1 MKNDTIVALAT
12 PLGVSAIAVVRL
24 SGPEAMQITNGIFTK
39 DLSNEPSHSVHFGK
53 IKSNNTYIDE
63 CVVSIFKN
71 PSSYTK
77 EDIIEISCH
86 GSPYIIE
93 KIIQLCIENGAR
105 LAKKGE
111 FTLRA
116 FLNGQLDL
124 SQAEAVADLISSD
137 NEAAHQLAMRQ
148 LRGGYSNRLQQLRKE
163 LIDLAS
169 LLELELDFG
178 EEDVEFASRV
188 HLNKTILESLS
199 VVIQLAQSFEKG
211 NVIKNG
217 IKAAIIGAP
226 NAGKSTLLNALL
238 NTDRAIV
245 SDIPG
250 TTRDTIED
258 QLILDGH
265 KFLLTDTAGI
275 RESSDTIEEIGIER
289 SKGEI
294 KKSRLV
300 VLVLDVASSN
310 AKEAAYQIDALKID
324 RERLILV
331 LNKMDLWPTTKI
343 SEYVESANLQSDQ
356 VVPLSAKNKMNLGR
370 LTEVMVQLSLGDEI
384 DNTIVTNS
392 RHYSALL
399 DTQKSLEKAL
409 EGLEAKVSAD
419 LIAMDIRHSLHSIGE
434 ITGEVYTDDLLDNI
448 FSNFCIGK

>member
-1 MKNDTIVALAT
+1 MNNDTIVALAT

-24 SGPEAMQITNGIFTK
+24 SGPEAIQITNNIFSK
-39 DLSNEPSHSVHFGK
+39 DLTNSSSHSAHFGK
-53 IKSNNTYIDE
+53 IKSSDMFIDE
-63 CVVSIFKN
+63 CIVTIFRS

-77 EDIIEISCH
+77 ENITEISCH

-93 KIIQLCIENGAR
+93 KIIQLCLERGAR
-105 LAKKGE
+105 LANKGE

-124 SQAEAVADLISSD
+124 SQAEAVADLIASD
-137 NEAAHQLAMRQ
+137 NEAAHKLAMQQ
-148 LRGGYSNRLQQLRKE
+148 LRGGYSNRLQELRKE

-178 EEDVEFASRV
+178 EEDVEFASRSQ
-188 HLNKTILESLS
+188 LKQTIQSSL
-199 VVIQLAQSFEKG
+199 VVVNQLAQSFETG

-238 NTDRAIV
+238 NTERAIV

-258 QLILDGH
+258 QLILEGH

-275 RESSDTIEEIGIER
+275 RESSDKIEEIGVER
-289 SKGEI
+289 SRQEI
-294 KKSRLV
+294 KRSNLV
-300 VLVLDVASSN
+300 ILVIDVSSTSYADVA
-310 AKEAAYQIDALKID
+310 KQIELFGID
-324 RERLILV
+324 KERLILV
-331 LNKMDLWPTTKI
+331 LNKMDLWPTAEI
-343 SEYVESANLQSDQ
+343 SEYASSTQLDSKQ
-356 VVPLSAKNKMNLGR
+356 VVPVSAKNKMNIGL
-370 LTEVMVQLSLGDEI
+370 LTEVMIQQSLGDPT
-384 DNTIVTNS
+384 DSTIVTNS

-399 DTQKSLEKAL
+399 DTQQALQKANQ
-409 EGLEAKVSAD
+409 GLEIKLSAD
-419 LIAMDIRHSLHSIGE
+419 LIAMDIRHALYSIGI

>member
-24 SGPEAMQITNGIFTK
+24 SGPEALQITNRIFTK
-39 DLSNEPSHSVHFGK
+39 DISNVPSHSVHFGK
-53 IKSNNTYIDE
+53 IKSNDTYIDE
-63 CVVSIFKN
+63 CIVSIFKN

-77 EDIIEISCH
+77 ENITEISCH

-93 KIIQLCIENGAR
+93 RIIQLCIDNGAR

-148 LRGGYSNRLQQLRKE
+148 LRGGYSNRLQQLRNE

-188 HLNKTILESLS
+188 QLNKTIQESLS
-199 VVIQLAQSFEKG
+199 VVIQLALSFEKG

-275 RESSDTIEEIGIER
+275 RESSDTIEEVGIKR
-289 SKGEI
+289 SKDEI

-300 VLVLDVASSN
+300 VLVLDVSTTA
-310 AKEAAYQIDALKID
+310 AKDAAHQIDALNID
-324 RERLILV
+324 RARLILV
-331 LNKMDLWPTTKI
+331 LNKMDLWPTAKI
-343 SEYVESANLQSDQ
+343 SEYEDSADLPSSQ

-370 LTEVMVQLSLGDEI
+370 LTEVMVLLSLGDKV

-409 EGLEAKVSAD
+409 HGLEAKVSTD

-434 ITGEVYTDDLLDNI
+434 ITGEVYTDDLLENI

>member
-1 MKNDTIVALAT
+1 MNNDTIVALAT
-12 PLGVSAIAVVRL
+12 PLGVSAIAIVRL
-24 SGPEAMQITNGIFTK
+24 SGSQAIEIANKIFTK
-39 DLSNEPSHSVHFGK
+39 DLSKSTSHTAHYGK
-53 IKSNNTYIDE
+53 IVSGDIYIDE
-63 CVVSIFKN
+63 CIITIFKS

-77 EDIIEISCH
+77 ENICEISCH
-86 GSPYIIE
+86 GSVYIIE
-93 KIIQLCIENGAR
+93 KIIQLCLENGAR
-105 LAKKGE
+105 LADKGE

-137 NEAAHQLAMRQ
+137 NEAAHKLAMEQ
-148 LRGGYSNRLQQLRKE
+148 LRGGYSISLQQLRKE

-178 EEDVEFASRV
+178 EEDVEFASRAQ
-188 HLNKTILESLS
+188 LKTTIQSSLD
-199 VVIQLAQSFEKG
+199 VVNQLAKSFETG

-217 IKAAIIGAP
+217 IKAAIVGAP

-258 QLILDGH
+258 QLILEGH

-275 RESSDTIEEIGIER
+275 RESSDKIEGIGIER
-289 SKGEI
+289 SKKEI
-294 KKSRLV
+294 SKSS
-300 VLVLDVASSN
+300 LVLLVIDVAVITSSEV
-310 AKEAAYQIDALKID
+310 ARQIDLFEID
-324 RERLILV
+324 KERLILV
-331 LNKMDLWPTTKI
+331 LNKMDLWPTAKI
-343 SEYVESANLQSDQ
+343 SDYVDSAKIDSRQ
-356 VVPLSAKNKMNLGR
+356 VVPVSAKNKMNIGL
-370 LTEVMVQLSLGDEI
+370 LTEVMIELSLVDKT

-392 RHYSALL
+392 RHYNALL
-399 DTQKSLEKAL
+399 ETQHSLLKANQ
-409 EGLEAKVSAD
+409 GLETKLSAD
-419 LIAMDIRHSLHSIGE
+419 LIAMDIRHALHSIGV